1 MEILSLITLKNG
13 VDMTFEIK
21 ESILS
26 FEMDQPT
33 DKDMMVTIHAVPNSS
48 GLCSNKVAYRVSSE
62 EATRSV
68 CPLPYDTDA
77 IIQKTEG
84 LQCTFHHSALN
95 KKLLRPGT
103 YIFTFSNDPSVHFS
117 VVFINNK
124 LSFEVY

>member
-21 ESILS
+21 EGILS
-26 FEMDQPT
+26 FEMDQPI
-33 DKDMMVTIHAVPNSS
+33 DKDMMVTIHAVP
-48 GLCSNKVAYRVSSE
+48 
-62 EATRSV
+62 
-68 CPLPYDTDA
+68 YDTDA
-77 IIQKTEG
+77 IIQKIEG
-84 LQCTFHHSALN
+84 LQKTFHHSTLG

-103 YIFTFSNDPSVHFS
+103 YLFTFSNDPSVHLS

>member
-33 DKDMMVTIHAVPNSS
+33 DKDMMVTIHAVP
-48 GLCSNKVAYRVSSE
+48 
-62 EATRSV
+62 
-68 CPLPYDTDA
+68 YDTDA

-84 LQCTFHHSALN
+84 LQWTFHHSTLN

-103 YIFTFSNDPSVHFS
+103 YIFTFSNDPSVHLS

>member
-13 VDMTFEIK
+13 VNMTFEMK

-33 DKDMMVTIHAVPNSS
+33 DKDMTVTVHAVP
-48 GLCSNKVAYRVSSE
+48 
-62 EATRSV
+62 
-68 CPLPYDTDA
+68 YDKNA
-77 IIQKTEG
+77 LIQKTEG
-84 LQCTFHHSALN
+84 IQRTFHHSTLE
-95 KKLLRPGT
+95 KKYMLRPGT
-103 YIFTFSNDPSVHFS
+103 YIFTFSNDPSVHLS